1 MDINCNGV
9 VIYSKDEEAK
19 FCKDSYFESSY
30 GEPWFLTGEEFE
42 GACIFP
48 KKNTPRT
55 LVNMQ
60 KIRNYI
66 NVAISRGFNAE
77 AYLCFSKAN
86 YPCMEK
92 ETEHILLKISDLI
105 GYDYLNLSMGY
116 SLVYDV
122 LIRSFL
128 WENISFSEEEDENEK
143 ALSSIY
149 NYRDCL
155 NSWKIFDDKQ
165 KLEAFIQDNEAYV
178 KQSCENLV
186 LPELGITVDLKY
198 VKKIDESLI
207 FQMWK
212 INMEKLDIILAE

>member
-1 MDINCNGV
+1 MDLYCNGI

-19 FCKDSYFESSY
+19 FSKDSSFEASY
-30 GEPWFLTGEEFE
+30 GEPWFLVDEEFE

-48 KKNTPRT
+48 EKNTPRT
-55 LVNMQ
+55 LAKMPEIQ
-60 KIRNYI
+60 KYI
-66 NVAISRGFNAE
+66 NAAVGRGFDVE

-92 ETEHILLKISDLI
+92 EIEHKLLKISDLI
-105 GYDYLNLSMGY
+105 GYDYLNISMGY

-122 LIRSFL
+122 LVKSFL
-128 WENISFSEEEDENEK
+128 WENISFSEEENESEEV
-143 ALSSIY
+143 LSFIY
-149 NYRDCL
+149 NYRDYL

-165 KLEAFIQDNEAYV
+165 KLKAFIQDNEAYV

-186 LPELGITVDLKY
+186 LPELGITIDLKQG
-198 VKKIDESLI
+198 VKIDESLV

-212 INMEKLDIILAE
+212 VDMQKLEMIFAE